1 MRKLKGMTFPAQ
13 GEQKGAVKSL
23 EAKELLNNGIN
34 VGPDSKSGMEQ
45 GKISKNTKQN
55 NNNF

>member
-23 EAKELLNNGIN
+23 EAKALLNNGITL
-34 VGPDSKSGMEQ
+34 DLTLKSGMEQ
-45 GKISKNTKQN
+45 GKNKQKYKTK
-55 NNNF
+55 